1 MAKAEKYNL
10 FAILSLIFTFVM
22 YPAGLIFAFVA
33 LSEIKKTK
41 EKGKWMAWIPI
52 GIGIALLGLFVLG
65 VIWGVVS
72 GVLRAGA
79 H

>member
-1 MAKAEKYNL
+1 MTKAEKYNL

-22 YPAGLIFAFVA
+22 YPVGLIFAFVA

-52 GIGIALLGLFVLG
+52 GIGIALLAFLEE
-65 VIWGVVS
+65 
-72 GVLRAGA
+72 
-79 H
+79 